1 MTSLAQATS
10 TILIL
15 AALSSVIIESTHAF
29 GTTIK
34 TSHQNHILPSFH
46 HHSLSLPFS
55 SIQLPLRQHYQHQQL
70 QKSGTSTT
78 LHAIGVLA
86 RKAKEAELRNYVQN
100 DITDSVLAKIDEMK
114 SSIRSIS
121 SSPPPTTVKESLTK
135 RKGTITVI
143 AEYKR
148 KLAVESGYIDE
159 AIIFSPQSMSPTFRE
174 FGASATAVMADERM
188 GGCTYDDLET
198 VVKEQQGA
206 KGDMPGPL
214 PVINSDLIV
223 DELQIA
229 RSAVLGVDAV
239 VVTYNVV
246 EGGSTKVDFLIQCA
260 YAVGLEVIVKVTDAA
275 EAQGAVDVGARILWV
290 DGVGDDGGSVDEKI
304 NVVKNLTAPEGE
316 TICTIANILANNNK
330 QLEEVE
336 EAWLCRDQGFNAVW
350 VSDAL
355 YKQGNDPT
363 EHAGAIIQ
371 SMTAK
376 SSVKWASAKAK
387 SGKGEGATEYLGDI
401 LM

>member
-1 MTSLAQATS
+1 MTPLTQAASTLLVLAV
-10 TILIL
+10 
-15 AALSSVIIESTHAF
+15 LSRLSIQPTHAF
-29 GTTIK
+29 GTTSSE
-34 TSHQNHILPSFH
+34 TGHHTHILHPFH
-46 HHSLSLPFS
+46 RHSLPLS
-55 SIQLPLRQHYQHQQL
+55 SNQPLLRREQCQRAT
-70 QKSGTSTT
+70 TSTS
-78 LHAIGVLA
+78 LHAIGVFA

-100 DITDSVLAKIDEMK
+100 DITDAVLAKIEEMK
-114 SSIRSIS
+114 TNLPSVP
-121 SSPPPTTVKESLTK
+121 SSPPPTKVKDSLTK

-148 KLAVESGYIDE
+148 KLAVGTGYIDE
-159 AIIFSPQSMSPTFRE
+159 EIIFSPQSMSPTFRE
-174 FGASATAVMADERM
+174 FGASATAIMADERM
-188 GGCTYDDLET
+188 GGCTYDDLDT
-198 VVKEQQGA
+198 VVKEQQTA
-206 KGDMPGPL
+206 RGDMPGPI

-239 VVTYNVV
+239 VVTYGVV
-246 EGGSTKVDFLIQCA
+246 EGGSEKVDFLIRCA
-260 YAVGLEVIVKVTDAA
+260 YAVGMEVIVKVTDVV

-290 DGVGDDGGSVDEKI
+290 EGVGEGGGSVDEMSDAVKDL
-304 NVVKNLTAPEGE
+304 VVPNEDKV
-316 TICTIANILANNNK
+316 CTIANILANDNK

-336 EAWLCRDQGFNAVW
+336 EAWLCRDKGFNAVW